1 MDEEES
7 SGKVHTQKKKQKKK
21 GRKNTLFTL
30 FNFYHFYQVFAVK
43 AHIKL
48 AFYKLRI
55 VGA

>member
-7 SGKVHTQKKKQKKK
+7 SGKVHTQKKKQKK

>member
-7 SGKVHTQKKKQKKK
+7 SGKVHTQKKKKKKK
-21 GRKNTLFTL
+21 GRKNTLLTL

>member
-7 SGKVHTQKKKQKKK
+7 SGKVHTQKKKK
-21 GRKNTLFTL
+21 GRKNTLLTL

-43 AHIKL
+43 VHIKL
-48 AFYKLRI
+48 AFHKLRI